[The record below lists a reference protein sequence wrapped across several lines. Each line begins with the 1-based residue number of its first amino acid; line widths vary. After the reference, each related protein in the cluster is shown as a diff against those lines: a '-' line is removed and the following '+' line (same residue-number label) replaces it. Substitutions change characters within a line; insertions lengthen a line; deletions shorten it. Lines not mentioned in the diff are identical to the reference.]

1 MPLPTNALTAVQL
14 EQVFYV
20 VIVEIVEGLT
30 QRKRRRMS
38 FEIECAGEDCHTT
51 LKLLKDSTEGQ
62 KVFCGWCFSDRVA
75 KRLEEKEEKKNEDTK
90 K

>member
-1 MPLPTNALTAVQL
+1 M
-14 EQVFYV
+14 
-20 VIVEIVEGLT
+20 G
-30 QRKRRRMS
+30 